1 MNQSVK
7 SVVVLFSICL
17 IVTVLLSGVNFIT
30 GPVIEAHNEQVK
42 FGSLYEVI
50 PDAQGFEDV
59 SDKAVLP
66 ATVTGV
72 FQEKSGLGY
81 AVTLSTTSQFSKD
94 NMVFTV
100 AIDAE
105 GKIVAVKLTNYADSK
120 DFGASYPEKYVG
132 TDASSV
138 QGVDLV
144 GGVTYSSTAFKNA
157 VVDAFAALSAVKEA
171 N

>member
-17 IVTVLLSGVNFIT
+17 VVAILLSGVNYFTAPI
-30 GPVIEAHNEQVK
+30 IEKQAEQTK
-42 FGSLYEVI
+42 FASLYEVF
-50 PDAQGFEDV
+50 PNAAGFADL
-59 SDKAVLP
+59 SDKAALP
-66 ATVTGV
+66 ESVTGV
-72 FQEKSGLGY
+72 FEEESGLGY

-105 GKIVAVKLTNYADSK
+105 GKLTAVKLTNYAETK
-120 DFGASYPEKYVG
+120 DFGEDYPNSYIGIDVN
-132 TDASSV
+132 SV
-138 QGVDLV
+138 ENVDLV

-157 VVDAFAALSAVKEA
+157 VVDAFAALSAVK
-171 N
+171 

>member
-17 IVTVLLSGVNFIT
+17 VVAVLLSGVNFIT
-30 GPVIEAHNEQVK
+30 APVIKAHNEQIK

-50 PDAQGFEDV
+50 PDATGFEDL
-59 SDKAVLP
+59 SDKAALP
-66 ATVTGV
+66 ESVTGV
-72 FQEKSGLGY
+72 FAEESGLGY
-81 AVTLSTTSQFSKD
+81 AVTLSTTSQFSQD
-94 NMVFTV
+94 DMVFTV

-105 GKIVAVKLTNYADSK
+105 GKIIAVKLTNYAETK
-120 DFGASYPEKYVG
+120 DFGASYPEKFIG
-132 TDASSV
+132 TDASSME
-138 QGVDLV
+138 GVDLV

-157 VVDAFAALSAVKEA
+157 VADAFAALTAVKEA